1 MEKKLSNGKI
11 IQVIGPVVDV
21 EFPLGALPNINTAL
35 TLSNTAIDNTKN
47 NLTLEVSLHLGENS
61 VRCVAMDSTEGLTRG
76 LAVFNTGSPIMMPVG
91 KNTLG
96 RIMNVVGKPVDEQGT
111 INTKKYLPIHRKP
124 PSFTEQSTESSI
136 LETGI
141 KVVDLLAPYAKGGK
155 IGLFG
160 GAGVGKTVLIMELIN
175 NIGKGHGGLSVF
187 AGVGERTREGRDLY
201 NEMIESGVI
210 QTTKDGKIDSKNSK
224 VALILGDNL
233 FFGTTFQQILSKANL
248 SNNNLIFTYN
258 VSNPN
263 QYGVLTRK
271 KMVPF
276 KIIEKPKKY
285 LSNEVV
291 TGLYFYN
298 NKIIKI
304 AKKLKPSKRGELE
317 ISDINQY
324 FLEQKNLK
332 IINLGRGFTW
342 FDAGNPRS
350 LLNASSFIKSM
361 QDRHM
366 FKIGSIEEI
375 CLNKKFITKD
385 KFKKYLKTIPN
396 CDYKNYLNNLE

>member
-1 MEKKLSNGKI
+1 MRKGI
-11 IQVIGPVVDV
+11 ILAGGYGSRLY
-21 EFPLGALPNINTAL
+21 PLTNSI
-35 TLSNTAIDNTKN
+35 TK
-47 NLTLEVSLHLGENS
+47 HL
-61 VRCVAMDSTEGLTRG
+61 
-76 LAVFNTGSPIMMPVG
+76 
-91 KNTLG
+91 
-96 RIMNVVGKPVDEQGT
+96 
-111 INTKKYLPIHRKP
+111 LPIYDKP
-124 PSFTEQSTESSI
+124 MIYYSMSVLLLAGIRNI
-136 LETGI
+136 LIISNRRYIGLYKNLFKNYNKLGI
-141 KVVDLLAPYAKGGK
+141 KISFEIQNKPRGIAEAF
-155 IGLFG
+155 I
-160 GAGVGKTVLIMELIN
+160 
-175 NIGKGHGGLSVF
+175 IGKKFIG
-187 AGVGERTREGRDLY
+187 
-201 NEMIESGVI
+201 
-210 QTTKDGKIDSKNSK
+210 NSK

-248 SNNNLIFTYN
+248 SNNNLIFTYD